1 MPIGGVKRSAAPAS
15 QTPCPAGGK
24 RLKPHDVLHGRCDS
38 ERAKKETLRLE
49 NTALKLR
56 LKCMEMELLSGGGG
70 PEALERAAASAV
82 RLSLPVRIPKTKSG
96 SQKSKEPVAVQYPC
110 VDLTH
115 EPEIAD
121 IVGPPKTSSSFH
133 VLKKGP
139 RGK

>member
-1 MPIGGVKRSAAPAS
+1 
-15 QTPCPAGGK
+15 
-24 RLKPHDVLHGRCDS
+24 
-38 ERAKKETLRLE
+38 
-49 NTALKLR
+49 
-56 LKCMEMELLSGGGG
+56 MEMELLSGGGG